1 MERSDIRDQRSRI
14 SLRSM
19 RATLLSNIVTQETPP
34 MKTRL
39 AAFLLALLLATP
51 AAAADLLKIASPQ
64 RGSWEGAI
72 PELGRQQGIFA
83 KHGLDLD
90 ILYTAGGGETLQV
103 VISGAVDIGL
113 SAGATGVMGAFAKNA
128 PIRII
133 GASSTGSRELFWYV
147 LKSSPLQSI
156 HDAREGTTIA
166 YSTTGASTHIA
177 ALRFIADY
185 GLKARAVATGDIS
198 ATITQTMSGQVDVGW
213 SVAPFNLEPL
223 AKGDIRLVARA
234 SDIDRIRGQTIR
246 VQIANLDVLEQ
257 KRDAITRYRAAY
269 RETLDWM
276 YTSPDAVTRYVA
288 FSKLPE
294 SAVKRMLAEFIPKE
308 SLQIDTIAGTVES
321 MQDAIQFKFLT
332 APLTEAQ
339 LKELIRI
346 PPTGGQ

>member
-1 MERSDIRDQRSRI
+1 
-14 SLRSM
+14 
-19 RATLLSNIVTQETPP
+19 
-34 MKTRL
+34 MKPRL
-39 AAFLLALLLATP
+39 AAICLSLVLASPAT
-51 AAAADLLKIASPQ
+51 AADLLKIASPQ

-90 ILYTAGGGETLQV
+90 ILYTAGGGETLQA

-113 SAGATGVMGAFAKNA
+113 SAGTLGVMGAFSKNA

-147 LKSSPLQSI
+147 LKSSPIQSLR
-156 HDAREGTTIA
+156 DAREGTTIA
-166 YSTTGASTHIA
+166 YSTTGASTHITVQ
-177 ALRFIADY
+177 RFIADY
-185 GLKARAVATGDIS
+185 GLKAKPVATGDIS

-213 SVAPFNLEPL
+213 SVAPFNLDPL

-234 SDIDRIRGQTIR
+234 SDIERIRGQTIR
-246 VQIANLDVLEQ
+246 VQIANLQTLEQ
-257 KRDAITRYRAAY
+257 KRDAVARYLAAY

-276 YTSPDAVTRYVA
+276 YTSPEAVARYVA

-308 SLQIDTIAGTVES
+308 SLQIDKVAGVTES
-321 MQDAIQFKFLT
+321 MQDAIQFKFLSS
-332 APLTEAQ
+332 PLGDSQ
-339 LKELIRI
+339 VKELIRI
-346 PPTGGQ
+346 PEKQP

>member
-1 MERSDIRDQRSRI
+1 MIEALPKT
-14 SLRSM
+14 LR
-19 RATLLSNIVTQETPP
+19 APA
-34 MKTRL
+34 
-39 AAFLLALLLATP
+39 AAFLCLVVAP

-72 PELGRQQGIFA
+72 PELGKQQGIFA

-90 ILYTAGGGETLQV
+90 ILYTAGGGETLQA

-113 SAGATGVMGAFAKNA
+113 SAGTLGVMGAFSKTA

-147 LKSSPLQSI
+147 LKSSPLQSLR
-156 HDAREGTTIA
+156 DAKEGTTIA
-166 YSTTGASTHIA
+166 YSTTGASTHITVQ
-177 ALRFIADY
+177 RFIADY
-185 GLKARAVATGDIS
+185 GIKAKPVATGDIS

-213 SVAPFNLEPL
+213 SVAPFNLDPL

-234 SDIDRIRGQTIR
+234 SDIERIRGQTIR
-246 VQIANLDVLEQ
+246 VQIANLQALEE
-257 KRDAITRYRAAY
+257 KRDAVARYLAAY

-276 YTSPDAVTRYVA
+276 YTSPEAVARYVA

-308 SLQIDTIAGTVES
+308 SLQIDKVAGVAES
-321 MQDAIQFKFLT
+321 MQDAIQFKFLSS
-332 APLTEAQ
+332 PLSDAQ
-339 LKELIRI
+339 VNEMIRI
-346 PPTGGQ
+346 PEKQP

>member
-1 MERSDIRDQRSRI
+1 
-14 SLRSM
+14 M
-19 RATLLSNIVTQETPP
+19 RATYSEVEAQDVRP
-34 MKTRL
+34 MKIRL
-39 AAFLLALLLATP
+39 AAILLALALAAP

-72 PELGRQQGIFA
+72 PELGRQQGIFQ

-90 ILYTAGGGETLQV
+90 ILYTAGGGETLQA

-147 LKSSPLQSI
+147 RGSSPLQSI
-156 HDAREGTTIA
+156 RDAREGTTIA

-177 ALRFIADY
+177 VLHFIADY

-198 ATITQTMSGQVDVGW
+198 ATITQAMSGQVDVGW
-213 SVAPFNLEPL
+213 SVAPFNLDPL
-223 AKGDIRLVARA
+223 AKGEIRMVARA
-234 SDIDRIRGQTIR
+234 SDIARIRGQTIR
-246 VQIANLDVLEQ
+246 VQIANLDTLERR
-257 KRDAITRYRAAY
+257 KDAVARYLAAY

-276 YTSPDAVTRYVA
+276 YASPEAISRYVA

-308 SLQIDTIAGTVES
+308 SLQIDQVAGIAES
-321 MQDAIQFKFLT
+321 MQDALQFKFLS
-332 APLTEAQ
+332 APLSDAQ
-339 LKELIRI
+339 VKELIRI
-346 PPTGGQ
+346 APR